1 MADRTFIQ
9 AEGSLEHRIVDNYCS
24 ILFGA
29 SGAVTSFDG
38 KGIASVVKDGTGE
51 YTITF
56 TDRYPGFMG
65 ASFSFAD
72 SETAASWACIESQAV
87 DSAAPSMSFRT
98 NSGATGEKADPAD
111 GSTLYVQCKLKNSTL

>member
-29 SGAVTSFDG
+29 AGAVTSFDG
-38 KGIASVVKDGTGE
+38 KGVASVVRDAEGE

-65 ASFSFAD
+65 ASFSFMD
-72 SETAASWACIESQAV
+72 VSAATGWACLESQAV
-87 DSAAPSMSFRT
+87 DTATPSVSIRT
-98 NSGATGEKADPAD
+98 NDEAGAKADPAS
-111 GSTLYVQCKLKNSTL
+111 GSTLYVHCKLKNSTL